1 MHILTGTCNVTCASI
16 TTDMKNTSAAYLIG
30 STITLHLMLE
40 PYLSA
45 LVEGG
50 GFVLYK
56 DEAALMRSNVNLT
69 SLGSGSVMY
78 HLYDAQ
84 PTDSGVYYAEHISTH
99 AVLFTNR
106 LFINI
111 SDLNPSSTTS
121 QPHTSKISSKLLI
134 FISSIAIVFVHNYI

>member
-1 MHILTGTCNVTCASI
+1 MHILIGICNVTCASI
-16 TTDMKNTSAAYLIG
+16 TTDMKNIAATYLIG
-30 STITLHLMLE
+30 STITLHLMVELH
-40 PYLSA
+40 LSA
-45 LVEGG
+45 LAEGG

-69 SLGSGSVMY
+69 TLGSGSVMY

-99 AVLFTNR
+99 AMLFTNR

-111 SDLNPSSTTS
+111 SDLNPSNTTS
-121 QPHTSKISSKLLI
+121 QPHTTKISSKLLT
-134 FISSIAIVFVHNYI
+134 FISSIAIVYLYIII